1 MAEELRTVQKGY
13 KIWKNPVGRED
24 SIHYLGEVHPPNGQP
39 FLTST
44 DLKALG
50 FAPGRYTVMAPPD
63 APHSGLF
70 AKWQSV
76 EVSE

>member
-13 KIWKNPVGRED
+13 KIWKNPAGRED
-24 SIHYLGEVHPPNGQP
+24 SIRYMGEVYPPKSQP
-39 FLTST
+39 FLTGG
-44 DLKALG
+44 DLRALG

-63 APHSGLF
+63 APHPGLF